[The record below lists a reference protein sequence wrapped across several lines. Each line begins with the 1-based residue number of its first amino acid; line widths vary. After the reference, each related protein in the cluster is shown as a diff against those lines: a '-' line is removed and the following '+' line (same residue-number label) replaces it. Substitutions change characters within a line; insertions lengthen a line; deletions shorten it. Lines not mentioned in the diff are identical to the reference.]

1 MPITFTCP
9 HCGKQTHVADQY
21 AGQSGPC
28 AGCGQKITIPGPAPS
43 PLVQPAYAPPAK
55 SSGGGPV
62 VVVVVVVACLFGL
75 LVCGGVLVALLLP
88 AVQAAR
94 EAARRTQCTNN
105 LKQIA
110 LAFHNYHDVYGTF
123 PPAYIPDEDGQ
134 PMHSWRVLI
143 LPFLESQHI
152 YNQYNFSEP
161 WNSPNNLAVT
171 RQPVPAYS
179 CPSSPANG
187 PGGTETSYMVIT
199 GPNTVFDAGKACRI
213 SDILDGTS
221 NTIMVVEVAGTGVN
235 WGEPKDLDAST
246 LTYPLGTSGG
256 STPDSYHPGGLNAA
270 LCDGSVRFIA
280 DTVSPQVF
288 NALITKAGAE
298 VIPPGY

>member
-1 MPITFTCP
+1 MPITFSCP
-9 HCGKQTHVADQY
+9 HCGRQTNVADQY

-28 AGCGQKITIPGPAPS
+28 AGCGQTITIPGPSPS
-43 PLVQPAYAPPAK
+43 AALQPSYAPPAK
-55 SSGGGPV
+55 SSGGGGVAIV
-62 VVVVVVVACLFGL
+62 VIVIACLFGVL
-75 LVCGGVLVALLLP
+75 ICGGVLVALLLP
-88 AVQAAR
+88 AVQSAR
-94 EAARRTQCTNN
+94 EAARRAQCTNN

-110 LAFHNYHDVYGTF
+110 IAFHNYHDVYGTF
-123 PPAYIPDEDGQ
+123 PPAYIPDKDGQ

-161 WNSPNNLAVT
+161 WNSPHNLAVT
-171 RQPVPAYS
+171 NQHVPAYS
-179 CPSSPANG
+179 CPSSPTSG
-187 PGGTETSYMVIT
+187 PGSTETSYMVIT
-199 GPNTVFDAGKACRI
+199 GPSTVFDGGKACRF

-246 LTYPLGTSGG
+246 LTYPLGTRGG
-256 STPDSYHPGGLNAA
+256 STPASHHPGGLNVAM
-270 LCDGSVRFIA
+270 CDGSVRFIA
-280 DTVSPQVF
+280 YAESPQTF

-298 VIPPGY
+298 MVQGY